1 MATPFP
7 VFVERHQQRTYRAA
21 FRVLGERAEAL
32 DVTQEA
38 LLALYRRGAG
48 LPSILSGQR
57 NLTVSYLPSL
67 NSISR

>member
-48 LPSILSGQR
+48 LPEARVEGWLVR
-57 NLTVSYLPSL
+57 AATCRALDRL
-67 NSISR
+67 RR